1 MEVPQRSP
9 RGVIRFGAFEVD
21 LRAGELR
28 RHGTKV
34 PLQQQPFRVLALLL
48 ERPGEVVTREELRH
62 AIWADSFV
70 AFDEGLDAA
79 IYKLRTALGD
89 SAEHPQFVETL
100 PRRGYRFIGAVEG
113 GVTAWEGERSEPPP
127 AEQNSQPWFKRW
139 PVAFAAGLV
148 MLVVV
153 LMLAANAGGLRDR
166 LEKRSRSGQIHSIAV
181 LPLVNLSGD
190 SAQEY
195 FAEGMTEALVTRLGK
210 VGGLRVISYTSAMH
224 SKDTHETLPEIGR
237 QLNADVIVE
246 GAVLRA
252 GNRVRV
258 TAQLVDAATDRHV
271 WAESYERDV
280 RDVLGLQNE
289 LAQAIAREIQVRLS
303 PSEQTTAQSASAGP
317 VSPQAYDLYLKGR
330 YEWNDWTEPGLKK
343 SIQYFEEVIQTDPGY
358 APAWAGLSDAYS
370 LLGIF
375 GFLPPN
381 VTLPKAKAAALKAIE
396 LDEALSEAHVSL
408 SGVRL
413 HMEWSWSGSE
423 RELRR
428 AIALDPN
435 NAMAH
440 QWYGY
445 LFSATGRFDE
455 AIAETKRALEL
466 DPLSPN
472 KQNSLGAAFYR
483 AGRYDEALRYLR
495 EVPGPDVNS
504 ETRHRRIGAIYE
516 RTGKQREAMAEWLT
530 ALRLAG
536 KEELA
541 ASVER
546 KYVSSGFAEAKKTFL
561 RGDLREMQMRVEGAY
576 PRPLAIDVAADYA
589 LLEEKSNA
597 VEWLNRALRERDAS
611 LMYLKVDDRFEA
623 VRSDPRFRDI
633 VRRIGLP
640 LDPAVAGVFDRGN

>member
-9 RGVIRFGAFEVD
+9 RGVIRFGSFEVD

-28 RHGTKV
+28 RLGTKV
-34 PLQQQPFRVLALLL
+34 PLQQQPFRLLALLL

-113 GVTAWEGERSEPPP
+113 GVVSSEGERSEPPP
-127 AEQNSQPWFKRW
+127 AEQSSQPWFKRSR
-139 PVAFAAGLV
+139 VALAAGLV
-148 MLVVV
+148 VLLVA
-153 LMLAANAGGLRDR
+153 LLLAANTGGLRDR
-166 LEKRSRSGQIHSIAV
+166 LQSRSRSGRIHSIAV

-224 SKDTHETLPEIGR
+224 FKDTHETLPEIGR

-280 RDVLGLQNE
+280 RDVLSLQNE
-289 LAQAIAREIQVRLS
+289 LALAIAREIQVRLS
-303 PSEQTTAQSASAGP
+303 PSDQTPVQGASAAL
-317 VSPQAYDLYLKGR
+317 VSPEAYDLYLKGR

-343 SIQYFEEVIQTDPGY
+343 SIQYFEEVIQMDPGY

-370 LLGIF
+370 LSGIF

-381 VTLPKAKAAALKAIE
+381 VTLPKAKAAALRAIQ
-396 LDEALSEAHVSL
+396 LDESSSEAHVSL
-408 SGVRL
+408 SGVLL
-413 HMEWSWSGSE
+413 HLEWSWSGSE
-423 RELRR
+423 RELQR
-428 AIALDPN
+428 AITLNPN

-445 LFSATGRFDE
+445 LLSATGRFDK
-455 AIAETKRALEL
+455 AIAEMKRALEL

-472 KQNSLGAAFYR
+472 KQNSLGATFYR
-483 AGRYDEALRYLR
+483 AGRYDEALQYLR
-495 EVPGPDVNS
+495 EVPDPDVNS

-516 RTGKQREAMAEWLT
+516 RTGRQREAIAEWLT

-546 KYVSSGFAEAKKTFL
+546 KYLSSGFAEAKKTFL
-561 RGDLREMQMRVEGAY
+561 RGDLREMQRRAEGAY

-589 LLEEKSNA
+589 LLGEKSNA
-597 VEWLNRALRERDAS
+597 VDWLNRALRERDAS

-633 VRRIGLP
+633 VRRNGLT
-640 LDPAVAGVFDRGN
+640 DN